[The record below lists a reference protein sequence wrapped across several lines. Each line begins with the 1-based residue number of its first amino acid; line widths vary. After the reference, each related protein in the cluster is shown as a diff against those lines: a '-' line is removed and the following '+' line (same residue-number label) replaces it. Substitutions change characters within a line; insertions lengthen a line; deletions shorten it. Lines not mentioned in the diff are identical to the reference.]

1 METDTPFGVLN
12 SQQVEKCS
20 TASRNPRDHEE
31 IDIDPRNTDPEETNE
46 NDQVVEINDEDTG
59 FIIR

>member
-12 SQQVEKCS
+12 GQQVEKCS
-20 TASRNPRDHEE
+20 TASRNPRDHED
-31 IDIDPRNTDPEETNE
+31 IDIDPRNTDPETNE